1 MIWHIFQEV
10 FVQLKKLCVCNSNLS
25 STIVCNFQS
34 CHHKFSFYFITEFK
48 VSITVSLPNHHEFPC
63 LGVPLIDGGTV
74 RLPKLIGLSR
84 ALDLILTGRPVSA
97 NEAFDIGLANKVVP
111 KGKAL
116 EEATKLAK
124 ELMQF
129 PQQCMLADRE
139 SAYNVAFEADSLESA
154 LKFEFEN
161 GIKVI
166 REESV
171 LGAKQFVSG
180 KGKHGSF
187 ESKL

>member
-1 MIWHIFQEV
+1 M
-10 FVQLKKLCVCNSNLS
+10 LKSALF
-25 STIVCNFQS
+25 TE
-34 CHHKFSFYFITEFK
+34 CHHRKFFTILCGVFLNCFK
-48 VSITVSLPNHHEFPC
+48 KNVSLQKCPKF
-63 LGVPLIDGGTV
+63 LLIGVPLIDGGTV

-97 NEAFDIGLANKVVP
+97 NEALDIGLANRVVP
-111 KGKAL
+111 KGNVL

-139 SAYNVAFEADSLESA
+139 SAYNVTFEADSIESA
-154 LKFEFEN
+154 LKFEFQN

-171 LGAKQFVSG
+171 QGAKQFVSG
-180 KGKHGSF
+180 KGKHGKF

>member
-1 MIWHIFQEV
+1 MQF
-10 FVQLKKLCVCNSNLS
+10 KKLCVQFQSFFHNCIQFPILS
-25 STIVCNFQS
+25 SHIFPCTLLQRLKFQLL
-34 CHHKFSFYFITEFK
+34 
-48 VSITVSLPNHHEFPC
+48 VRLPNYHEFSC

-97 NEAFDIGLANKVVP
+97 NEAFDIGLANRVVP

-116 EEATKLAK
+116 EAATKLAK

-139 SAYNVAFEADSLESA
+139 SAYNVTFEADSVESA
-154 LKFEFEN
+154 LTFEFEN

-166 REESV
+166 RKESV
-171 LGAKQFVSG
+171 HGAKQFVSG